1 MSKIILGIDPGSIK
15 TGFAVIHK
23 EGRSF
28 RYVESGILKF
38 DAKKEFVLRIASI
51 YSDLQELVNRINPD
65 EVAFESLIYVKN
77 VSSLAKL
84 AQARGAMIAACSTI
98 KMFEYSPTLVKNT
111 VTQDGHASKQ
121 GVSKVLEMVF
131 GKITFKTHDES
142 DALAIALC
150 HGLLEGRQND
160 RPLIR

>member
-1 MSKIILGIDPGSIK
+1 VSQLILGIDPGSIK
-15 TGFAVIHK
+15 TGFALIKK
-23 EGRSF
+23 EGKRF
-28 RYVESGILKF
+28 HYIESGVIKF
-38 DAKKEFVLRIASI
+38 DAKKDFIYRISNIYADLRELILRI
-51 YSDLQELVNRINPD
+51 DPD

-84 AQARGAMIAACSTI
+84 AQARGAMIAACSKY
-98 KMFEYSPTLVKNT
+98 KMYEYPPTLVKNT

-131 GKITFKTHDES
+131 GKIAFKTHDES

-150 HGLLEGRQND
+150 HGLLGGRQND
-160 RPLIR
+160 RPLNR